1 MAKGGTLFMFGID
14 IGVDLGTANVLVH
27 VKGKGIVLDEPS
39 VVAMDSQT
47 KRHVAVGEEAR
58 RMLGRTPGHI
68 VATRPLREGV
78 IADFDTTEIMLR
90 HFIQKAIGK
99 SPFKRPR
106 VMICVPSG
114 ITSVEQKAVIEAA
127 ERTGAKQVYLISE
140 PKAAAIGAGLDIFEP
155 SGSMVVDIGGGTT
168 DVAVLSL
175 GDVVTSN
182 SIRVAGDKFD
192 DAIIRHIKKEHSLLI
207 GERTAE
213 EIKIRVASVFHNSR
227 DEELDIRGRDMISGL
242 PKTVTV
248 RSEEMREALQE
259 TVDLLVVT
267 TKSVLERTPPELAAD
282 IFDKGIILTG
292 GGALLYGLDKLMMQ
306 ELQVPVH
313 IAEDPMFCVVR
324 GTGIALENMHKITRS
339 VVNKKS
345 QGVYVG

>member
-1 MAKGGTLFMFGID
+1 MFGID

-27 VKGKGIVLDEPS
+27 VKGKGVVLDEPS
-39 VVAMDSQT
+39 VVAIDSQT
-47 KRHVAVGEEAR
+47 KKVVAVGEEAR

-90 HFIQKAIGK
+90 HFIQKSIGK
-99 SPFKRPR
+99 GPFKRPR

-127 ERTGAKQVYLISE
+127 ERTGARQVYLISE

-213 EIKIRVASVFHNSR
+213 EIKIRVVSVFPNAR
-227 DEELDIRGRDMISGL
+227 DEKLDIRGRDMISGL
-242 PKTVTV
+242 PKTVV
-248 RSEEMREALQE
+248 VHSEEMREALQE
-259 TVDLLVVT
+259 TVDMIVAT
-267 TKSVLERTPPELAAD
+267 TKNVLERTPPELAAD
-282 IFDKGIILTG
+282 IFDKGIVLTG
-292 GGALLYGLDKLMMQ
+292 GGALLFGLDRLMQQ

-313 IAEDPMFCVVR
+313 IAENPMLCVVR
-324 GTGIALENMHKITRS
+324 GTGIALDNLSKMSRS
-339 VVNKKS
+339 IFSKKT
-345 QGVYVG
+345 GAGYVG

>member
-1 MAKGGTLFMFGID
+1 MFGID

-39 VVAMDSQT
+39 VVAIDSQS
-47 KRHVAVGEEAR
+47 KKVVAVGEEAR

-90 HFIQKAIGK
+90 HFINKSIGK

-155 SGSMVVDIGGGTT
+155 SGSMIVDIGGGTT

-175 GDVVTSN
+175 GDIVTAN

-192 DAIIRHIKKEHSLLI
+192 EAIIRHIRKDHSLLI

-213 EIKIRVASVFHNSR
+213 EIKIRVASVFPNARH
-227 DEELDIRGRDMISGL
+227 EKLDIRGRDMISGL

-248 RSEEMREALQE
+248 ESEEMREALQE
-259 TVDLLVVT
+259 TVDLIVVT
-267 TKSVLERTPPELAAD
+267 TKSVLEVTPPELAAD

-292 GGALLYGLDKLMMQ
+292 GGALLHGLDRLLQQ

-313 IAEDPMFCVVR
+313 IAEDPLFSVVK
-324 GTGIALENMHKITRS
+324 GTGVALDNLNKVTRS
-339 VVNKKS
+339 LLNKKTS
-345 QGVYVG
+345 NVVHV

>member
-1 MAKGGTLFMFGID
+1 MFGID

-39 VVAMDSQT
+39 VVAIDSLT
-47 KRHVAVGEEAR
+47 KKVVAVGEEAR

-90 HFIQKAIGK
+90 HFIQNSIGK
-99 SPFKRPR
+99 GPFRRPR

-114 ITSVEQKAVIEAA
+114 ITSVEQKAVVEAA
-127 ERTGAKQVYLISE
+127 ERTGARQVYLISE

-192 DAIIRHIKKEHSLLI
+192 DAIIKHIKKEHSLLI

-213 EIKIRVASVFHNSR
+213 EIKIRVVSVFPNARNESM
-227 DEELDIRGRDMISGL
+227 DIRGRDMISGL
-242 PKTVTV
+242 PKTVSV
-248 RSEEMREALQE
+248 HSEEMREALQE
-259 TVDLLVVT
+259 TVDAIVAT
-267 TKSVLERTPPELAAD
+267 TKNVLERTPPELAAD
-282 IFDKGIILTG
+282 IFDKGIVLTG
-292 GGALLYGLDKLMMQ
+292 GGALLFGLDRLMMQ

-313 IAEDPMFCVVR
+313 IAEDPMSCVVR
-324 GTGIALENMHKITRS
+324 GTGIALDNM
-339 VVNKKS
+339 NKVSRKS
-345 QGVYVG
+345 LGKKVQAGYVG

>member
-1 MAKGGTLFMFGID
+1 MFGID
-14 IGVDLGTANVLVH
+14 IGIDLGTANTLVH
-27 VKGKGIVLDEPS
+27 VKGKGIVLNEPS
-39 VVAMDSQT
+39 VVAMDSLT
-47 KRHVAVGEEAR
+47 KKVVAVGEEAR

-90 HFIQKAIGK
+90 HFIQKVIGK

-106 VMICVPSG
+106 IIIGVPSG

-127 ERTGAKQVYLISE
+127 ERTGARQVYLISE

-168 DVAVLSL
+168 DIAVLSL
-175 GDVVTSN
+175 GDVVTAN
-182 SIRVAGDKFD
+182 SIRLAGDKFD
-192 DAIIRHIKKEHSLLI
+192 EAIIRHIRKEHSLLI

-213 EIKIRVASVFHNSR
+213 EIKIKVASVYPDAR
-227 DEELDIRGRDMISGL
+227 QEKLDIRGRDMISGL

-248 RSEEMREALQE
+248 QSAEMRDALQE
-259 TVDLLVVT
+259 SVDLIVAAT
-267 TKSVLERTPPELAAD
+267 HSVLEQTPPELAAD

-292 GGALLYGLDKLMMQ
+292 GGALLDGLDRLMTR
-306 ELQVPVH
+306 ELQVPIH
-313 IAEDPMFCVVR
+313 IAQDPMSCVVN
-324 GTGIALENMHKITRS
+324 GTGLALEFMDKMTRS
-339 VVNKKS
+339 DRKQS
-345 QGVYVG
+345 GYF